1 MIFQKVL
8 KIMTNVLKSDCSV
21 SQELLIKEPTE
32 EHVKTDKDRQVSVR
46 TSGTWLVSI
55 SQQVNHLLSPRD
67 GSSRTIKIR
76 KV

>member
-1 MIFQKVL
+1 
-8 KIMTNVLKSDCSV
+8 MTNVLKSDCSV

-32 EHVKTDKDRQVSVR
+32 EHVQTDKDRQVSVR
-46 TSGTWLVSI
+46 TSRTWSVSI